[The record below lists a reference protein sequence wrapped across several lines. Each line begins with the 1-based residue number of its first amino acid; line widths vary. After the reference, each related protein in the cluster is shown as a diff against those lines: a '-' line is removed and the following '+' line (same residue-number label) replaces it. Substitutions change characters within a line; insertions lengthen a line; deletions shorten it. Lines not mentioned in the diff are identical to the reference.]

1 MVVEFQKILI
11 VQTAFIGDVVLATP
25 LIEKLHGHFPD
36 AQLDFLLRKGNENLL
51 ENHPYL
57 TNLMVWDKKNSKMKN
72 LFTLIGKVKNERYD
86 LLVNVQRFGAT
97 GMLTMLS
104 KAKVK
109 VGFDKNP
116 FSFSF
121 NRKIPHEIGNG
132 KHEVERNLDL
142 IQEWTDNKF
151 TSPKLHLSENIL
163 DKVEPLKSEP
173 YITLAPTSVW
183 FTKQYPSENWISFL
197 QETNFSGNIYLLG
210 APSDHDSCEKIRIES
225 GNTHV
230 QNLCGSLSLMEST
243 ALMQDAAMNYVNDS
257 APMHFA
263 SAVNAPTTALFCS
276 TIPEFGFGPL
286 SENSR
291 VIQSTEKLDC
301 RPCGL
306 HGHKACPEGHFKCAG
321 FKIP

>member
-97 GMLTMLS
+97 GMLSMLS

-151 TSPKLHLSENIL
+151 TSPKLHLCF
-163 DKVEPLKSEP
+163 
-173 YITLAPTSVW
+173 IT
-183 FTKQYPSENWISFL
+183 F
-197 QETNFSGNIYLLG
+197 
-210 APSDHDSCEKIRIES
+210 
-225 GNTHV
+225 
-230 QNLCGSLSLMEST
+230 
-243 ALMQDAAMNYVNDS
+243 
-257 APMHFA
+257 
-263 SAVNAPTTALFCS
+263 
-276 TIPEFGFGPL
+276 
-286 SENSR
+286 
-291 VIQSTEKLDC
+291 
-301 RPCGL
+301 
-306 HGHKACPEGHFKCAG
+306 
-321 FKIP
+321 